1 MMLLLAFQNSA
12 SLTYIPLTTG
22 FPIKGAKSHS
32 GGRKLT
38 VEKNT
43 DALTSGF
50 VWFLKYSII
59 SHIATGA
66 VLATNQIHT
75 QKNMSCDH

>member
-12 SLTYIPLTTG
+12 SLTYIPLMG
-22 FPIKGAKSHS
+22 KPMVKGAKSHS

-43 DALTSGF
+43 GALTSVF
-50 VWFLKYSII
+50 VWFLKYNII
-59 SHIATGA
+59 SQITTGA
-66 VLATNQIHT
+66 VLATNQENT
-75 QKNMSCDH
+75 SSV